1 MARHQGPVLVDTNVI
16 LECWRINAWKA
27 LAGGYAVETVEE
39 CVMETQTGF
48 QRRREE
54 QRIDQAALT
63 ASLRA
68 VHKVGRP
75 ETAALLVRDPLSA
88 NLDLGERSLWA
99 HALARSDA
107 WVLCGPDK
115 ASLRFGIRIGL
126 RDRLVALE
134 GLLSDAGHRP
144 VGLREAYTSK
154 WLSRTLGE
162 MVMSEGGKR
171 S

>member
-1 MARHQGPVLVDTNVI
+1 
-16 LECWRINAWKA
+16 
-27 LAGGYAVETVEE
+27 VETVEE

-63 ASLRA
+63 ASLRS
-68 VHKVGRP
+68 VHKISKP
-75 ETAALLVRDPLSA
+75 ETAAMLVRDPLSA

-99 HALARSDA
+99 HALARRDA

-134 GLLSDAGHRP
+134 GLLSDAGHKP
-144 VGLREAYTSK
+144 TGLREAYTLK
-154 WLSRTLGE
+154 WLARTLGE
-162 MVMSEGGKR
+162 MVMSEGRKG